1 LFDFLLIGH
10 SLGLDVHDSL
20 QLLRTEYLDL
30 PESSKQSPHIFKY
43 LRIRRPLEVNM
54 VLTIE
59 PGCYFA
65 LQLMDEY
72 KVRQSPWVDLRKLAQ
87 YIPVGG
93 VRIEDAVVVKED
105 GCENLTIAVREVE
118 DVEGIC
124 SGRV

>member
-1 LFDFLLIGH
+1 
-10 SLGLDVHDSL
+10 L
-20 QLLRTEYLDL
+20 QLLRSEHLL
-30 PESSKQSPHIFKY
+30 IPESSKKFHQIFKY
-43 LRIRRPLEVNM
+43 LRIRRPLEINM

-59 PGCYFA
+59 PGCYFSM
-65 LQLMDEY
+65 QLMDQYE
-72 KVRQSPWVDLRKLAQ
+72 VRQSRWVDLKTLAK

-118 DVEGIC
+118 DVEAIC